1 MKIASTLSSSI
12 VTASI
17 AGLFS
22 FSIAA
27 GAATEIAKINGKI
40 ITLEEL
46 DQKYQQSLH
55 FYQGKIPSKK
65 ELLDDLI
72 KKEIAVQE
80 AKKEGLDRD
89 PGVIEAINTVL
100 FNALVQHKLAKEFD
114 AITVSDSEGQSFY
127 TKNPEVRTSHIFIA
141 APIGISASDDKKAKE
156 RIQKIYDEHI
166 RPGKE
171 DFAEVAQ
178 RFSEGNAAT
187 MGGDIDWKMRDTID
201 PVYYAAAIAL
211 RRPGAISGIVRSP
224 LGYHIIKL
232 TGIKTWDEVDRP
244 SVKRLLILDRQKEA
258 FEKYM
263 NQLKSH
269 AQVTVH
275 SNLIKE

>member
-1 MKIASTLSSSI
+1 MKLASPLSR
-12 VTASI
+12 
-17 AGLFS
+17 LFVIS
-22 FSIAA
+22 FVLSLAPVA
-27 GAATEIAKINGKI
+27 HAATEIAKINGKI

-46 DQKYQQSLH
+46 DQKYQQSLR
-55 FYQGKIPSKK
+55 FYQGKMPSKK
-65 ELLDDLI
+65 DLLDDLI
-72 KKEIAVQE
+72 KKEVAVQE
-80 AKKEGLDRD
+80 AKKQGLDKD
-89 PGVIEAINTVL
+89 PAVIDALNTVL
-100 FNALVQHKLAKEFD
+100 FNALVQHNLGKELD
-114 AITVSDSEGQSFY
+114 GITVSDSEGQSFY
-127 TKNPEVRTSHIFIA
+127 SKNPEIRTSHIFIA
-141 APIGISASDDKKAKE
+141 APVGISAADDKKARE

-166 RPGKE
+166 RAGKE

-201 PVYYAAAIAL
+201 PVYYSAAIAL
-211 RRPGAISGIVRSP
+211 KRPGAISGIVKSP

-244 SVKRLLILDRQKEA
+244 SVKRLLILDRQKDA